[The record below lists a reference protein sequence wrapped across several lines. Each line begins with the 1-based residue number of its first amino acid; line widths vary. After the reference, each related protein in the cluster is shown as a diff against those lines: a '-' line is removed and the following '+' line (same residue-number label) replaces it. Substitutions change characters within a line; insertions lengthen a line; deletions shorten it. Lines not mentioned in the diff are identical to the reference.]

1 MPEPSPTASV
11 QVKGSVTPG
20 ACVPTLDNGG
30 VINLGE
36 IATSTIGTSGL
47 RISDKAFNLVVTC
60 SNPTTFQ

>member
-1 MPEPSPTASV
+1 M
-11 QVKGSVTPG
+11 
-20 ACVPTLDNGG
+20 
-30 VINLGE
+30 INLGE